1 MSISCS
7 AAVMLME
14 ACTLIWNIFYA
25 RLYAW
30 AYTANERESSSRWR
44 NRDEEGSEKKSENKK
59 KSIREIRIDG
69 SEKKNIYIYTYII
82 RKKEKIRRKEGSGIK
97 NKIPP
102 TIAYISFPRAI
113 GISRSC
119 THRYSK
125 SWFTIESRD
134 LESKE
139 EEEEDS

>member
-1 MSISCS
+1 
-7 AAVMLME
+7 ME
-14 ACTLIWNIFYA
+14 V
-25 RLYAW
+25 
-30 AYTANERESSSRWR
+30 
-44 NRDEEGSEKKSENKK
+44 KK
-59 KSIREIRIDG
+59 KIY
-69 SEKKNIYIYTYII
+69 IYIYTYVI
-82 RKKEKIRRKEGSGIK
+82 RRKEKIRRKEGSGIK

-139 EEEEDS
+139 EEEEEDS

>member
-1 MSISCS
+1 
-7 AAVMLME
+7 MLDYTLERILRTKERVPLVGETEMRKE
-14 ACTLIWNIFYA
+14 A
-25 RLYAW
+25 
-30 AYTANERESSSRWR
+30 
-44 NRDEEGSEKKSENKK
+44 KKKVSENKK

-69 SEKKNIYIYTYII
+69 SEKKKNIYIYTYII
-82 RKKEKIRRKEGSGIK
+82 RRKEKIRRKEGSGIK